1 MPNQTDHLLIAW
13 WAKNIDELDREIG
26 RLSSLCR
33 VRILDPGVIER
44 VLRKDASVCGTPNP
58 AAFAKLHDMLM
69 LYFAIRKKSVEDVGP
84 LQTAQIEAH
93 IIEQLRS
100 RFGDLLGKW
109 PPA

>member
-1 MPNQTDHLLIAW
+1 MSNATDPLLIAW
-13 WAKNIDELDREIG
+13 WAKNIDDLDREIG
-26 RLSSLCR
+26 RLASLCE

-44 VLRKDASVCGTPNP
+44 VLHKDASVCRTVNP

-69 LYFAIRKKSVEDVGP
+69 LYFAIRRKSVEAVGE

-93 IIEQLRS
+93 VIEQLRS
-100 RFGDLLGKW
+100 RFADVLGKW